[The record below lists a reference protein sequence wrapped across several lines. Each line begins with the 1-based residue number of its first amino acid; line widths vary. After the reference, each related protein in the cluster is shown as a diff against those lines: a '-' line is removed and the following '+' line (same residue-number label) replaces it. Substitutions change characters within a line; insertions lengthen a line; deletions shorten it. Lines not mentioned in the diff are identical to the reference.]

1 MWRRSGIRIVR
12 PRGGG
17 SPDDARGSTTP
28 REASAR
34 ATALS
39 IFPRPVGV
47 DVSRQAEMLI
57 SGRGLRPMPA
67 SMVKIFLDT
76 ANIDEIREAASWG
89 VLDGVTT
96 NPTLVAKT
104 GRKWSEVIQDI
115 LALVDGPISL
125 EVTTT
130 AGDEMIKQGRQL
142 AKLHKN
148 VVVKIQMTTEGLKAI
163 KALSSEG
170 VKINTTLIFSANQAI
185 LAAKAGAKYVSPVL
199 GRLDDMGQDGMQVIR
214 EIAEIFGNYEWD
226 CEILVASIR
235 HPLHVIEAAKLGA
248 DIVTL
253 PFDVL
258 KKMTQHALTDVG
270 LKRFLDDWQKV
281 PK

>member
-1 MWRRSGIRIVR
+1 
-12 PRGGG
+12 
-17 SPDDARGSTTP
+17 
-28 REASAR
+28 
-34 ATALS
+34 
-39 IFPRPVGV
+39 
-47 DVSRQAEMLI
+47 
-57 SGRGLRPMPA
+57 
-67 SMVKIFLDT
+67 MVKIFLDT

-130 AGDEMIKQGRQL
+130 QADEMIKQGRQL
-142 AKLHKN
+142 
-148 VVVKIQMTTEGLKAI
+148 
-163 KALSSEG
+163 
-170 VKINTTLIFSANQAI
+170 
-185 LAAKAGAKYVSPVL
+185 
-199 GRLDDMGQDGMQVIR
+199 
-214 EIAEIFGNYEWD
+214 
-226 CEILVASIR
+226 
-235 HPLHVIEAAKLGA
+235 AKLGA

>member
-1 MWRRSGIRIVR
+1 
-12 PRGGG
+12 
-17 SPDDARGSTTP
+17 
-28 REASAR
+28 
-34 ATALS
+34 
-39 IFPRPVGV
+39 
-47 DVSRQAEMLI
+47 
-57 SGRGLRPMPA
+57 
-67 SMVKIFLDT
+67 MVKIFLDT

-96 NPTLVAKT
+96 NPSLVAKT

-115 LALVDGPISL
+115 IALVDGPISL

-130 AGDEMIKQGRQL
+130 QADEMVKQGRQL

-163 KALSSEG
+163 RVLSAEG
-170 VKINTTLIFSANQAI
+170 VRINTTLVFSANQAI
-185 LAAKAGAKYVSPVL
+185 LAAKAGAKYVSPFI
-199 GRLDDMGQDGMQVIR
+199 GRLDDMGQDGMEVIR
-214 EIAEIFGNYEWD
+214 EIVPIFRNYKFE
-226 CEILVASIR
+226 CEVLVASVR

-253 PFDVL
+253 PFEVL

>member
-1 MWRRSGIRIVR
+1 
-12 PRGGG
+12 
-17 SPDDARGSTTP
+17 
-28 REASAR
+28 
-34 ATALS
+34 
-39 IFPRPVGV
+39 
-47 DVSRQAEMLI
+47 
-57 SGRGLRPMPA
+57 
-67 SMVKIFLDT
+67 MVKIFLDT

-115 LALVDGPISL
+115 IALFDGPISL

-130 AGDEMIKQGRQL
+130 QADEMVKQGRQL

-163 KALSSEG
+163 RVLSAEG
-170 VKINTTLIFSANQAI
+170 VRINTTLVFSANQAI
-185 LAAKAGAKYVSPVL
+185 LAAKAGAKYVSPFI
-199 GRLDDMGQDGMQVIR
+199 GRLDDMGQDGMEVIR
-214 EIAEIFGNYEWD
+214 EIVPIFRNYKFE
-226 CEILVASIR
+226 CEVLVASVR

-253 PFDVL
+253 PFEVL

>member
-1 MWRRSGIRIVR
+1 
-12 PRGGG
+12 
-17 SPDDARGSTTP
+17 
-28 REASAR
+28 
-34 ATALS
+34 
-39 IFPRPVGV
+39 
-47 DVSRQAEMLI
+47 
-57 SGRGLRPMPA
+57 
-67 SMVKIFLDT
+67 MVKIFLDT

-96 NPTLVAKT
+96 NPTLVAKS

-130 AGDEMIKQGRQL
+130 QADEMIKQGRQL
-142 AKLHKN
+142 AKLHQN

-170 VKINTTLIFSANQAI
+170 VRVNTTLIFSSNQAI
-185 LAAKAGAKYVSPVL
+185 LAAKAGAKYVSPFI
-199 GRLDDMGQDGMQVIR
+199 GRLDDMGQEGMQVIR
-214 EIAEIFGNYEWD
+214 EIVEIFNHYEWD
-226 CEILVASIR
+226 CEVLVASIR

-270 LKRFLDDWQKV
+270 LKRFLDDAAKV

>member
-1 MWRRSGIRIVR
+1 
-12 PRGGG
+12 
-17 SPDDARGSTTP
+17 
-28 REASAR
+28 
-34 ATALS
+34 
-39 IFPRPVGV
+39 
-47 DVSRQAEMLI
+47 
-57 SGRGLRPMPA
+57 
-67 SMVKIFLDT
+67 MVKIFLDT
-76 ANIDEIREAASWG
+76 ADIDEIREAASWG

-104 GRKWSEVIQDI
+104 GRKWAEVVQDI

-130 AGDEMIKQGRQL
+130 QADEMIQQGRQL
-142 AKLHKN
+142 SK
-148 VVVKIQMTTEGLKAI
+148 
-163 KALSSEG
+163 EG
-170 VKINTTLIFSANQAI
+170 VKVNTTLIFSANQAI
-185 LAAKAGAKYVSPVL
+185 LAAKAGAKYVSPFI

-214 EIAEIFGNYEWD
+214 EIVPIFRNYKFD
-226 CEILVASIR
+226 CEVLVASVR